1 MAYEV
6 AMKALVLSLVL
17 GAVAGIR
24 PSKLVR
30 RQVPAIYVFGD
41 STLDVGNNNYLPGKD
56 VPRADKP
63 YYGIDLPGSGK
74 PTGRFSNGYNT
85 ADFVGMHHIV
95 VKIILLCMFLYN
107 LISGSYMLL
116 YAYAAKKLGFDKSP
130 MAYFVLKARNKLIP
144 SAINRGVS
152 YASAGA
158 GILDSTN
165 AGKNIPLSQQVR
177 LFNSTKAE
185 MGPRV
190 ASNLLSR
197 SFFLLGAGSNDF
209 FAFATAQ
216 AKRNKTAT
224 QSDVAAFYGSLL
236 SNYSATITELYKLG
250 ARKFG
255 IINVGPVGCVPRVR
269 VLNATGACADGMNQ
283 LAAGFDAALKSLLAG
298 LAPKLPGFTYS
309 LADSFGLTQDTF
321 ANPLALG
328 FVSSDSACC
337 GSGRLGAQG
346 ECTPTATLCPD
357 RDRYIFWDSV
367 HPSQRSAM
375 LGAKAYYDGP
385 ARYTT
390 PINFQQLARA

>member
-1 MAYEV
+1 
-6 AMKALVLSLVL
+6 
-17 GAVAGIR
+17 
-24 PSKLVR
+24 
-30 RQVPAIYVFGD
+30 VFGD
-41 STLDVGNNNYLPGKD
+41 STLDVGNNNYLPGEG

-63 YYGIDLPGSGK
+63 YYGVDLPGSGK

-85 ADFVGMHHIV
+85 ADFV
-95 VKIILLCMFLYN
+95 
-107 LISGSYMLL
+107 
-116 YAYAAKKLGFDKSP
+116 AKRLGFDKSP
-130 MAYFVLKARNKLIP
+130 LAYFVLKAHNKLIP
-144 SAINRGVS
+144 SSITRGVS

-177 LFNSTKAE
+177 LFESTKAE
-185 MGPRV
+185 MEAKVGPRAV
-190 ASNLLSR
+190 SELLRR
-197 SFFLLGAGSNDF
+197 SFFLVGAGSNDF

-216 AKRNKTAT
+216 AEHNKTAT

-236 SNYSATITELYKLG
+236 SKSLFLFGVGSNDFFAFATELAKRNRSATQGDVAAFYGSLISNYSAAITELYKLG

-269 VLNATGACADGMNQ
+269 VLNVTGACADGMNQ

-298 LAPKLPGFTYS
+298 LARKLPGFAYS
-309 LADSFGLTQDTF
+309 LADSLGLTQDTF

-346 ECTPTATLCPD
+346 ECTPTTTLCPD

-385 ARYTT
+385 PRYIT
-390 PINFQQLARA
+390 PITFKQLDAATP